1 VDLYIDV
8 VEQYE
13 RFAEDARGE
22 SPCFTAWASGV
33 AGDAEVLTW
42 ISGLP
47 PVKRQPN
54 IVFAAA
60 RWHGVPAPGPYAGL
74 RAALL
79 ADDGSIRATIM
90 ARSTQTNEVGRLAT
104 LVPLLRRIQVEADR
118 PLALVEVGASAGLC
132 LHPDRF
138 GYRWTT
144 DDGRAHDWSPVPGQ
158 DAGSARAPVLTSRV
172 HGVFEPP
179 GVDED
184 LDVAWRTGLDLHPV
198 DVTDPEQAAW
208 LDTLVWPEQEH
219 RRARLRAA
227 IEVASAD
234 PPRMVRGD
242 LRRDVPDLVAEA
254 AEHGRVVV
262 FHSAVVA
269 YLEPADRELFH
280 ALMTDLVRS
289 GACRW
294 VSNEGRQVLP
304 QVAAT
309 AGLSGRPEDPPYP
322 GPQQGREVGRGFVL
336 GLDGQAL
343 AWTHGHGASMTWM

>member
-1 VDLYIDV
+1 MDLYIDV
-8 VEQYE
+8 VDQYE

-33 AGDAEVLTW
+33 AADPEVLTW
-42 ISGLP
+42 VSELP

-79 ADDGSIRATIM
+79 DDDGSIRATIM

-104 LVPLLRRIQVEADR
+104 LVPVLRGIQAEADR

-144 DDGRAHDWSPVPGQ
+144 DDGQTHDWSPVRGR
-158 DAGSARAPVLTSRV
+158 DAGPGPVPILSSRV
-172 HGVFEPP
+172 HGAFEPP
-179 GVDED
+179 GVDEG

-198 DVTDPEQAAW
+198 DITDPEQVAW
-208 LDTLVWPEQEH
+208 LTTLVWPEQEH
-219 RRARLRAA
+219 RRERLRTAV
-227 IEVASAD
+227 EVARAD
-234 PPRMVRGD
+234 PPPVVRGD
-242 LRRDVPDLVAEA
+242 LRHDVPDLVAEA
-254 AEHGRVVV
+254 AEHGQPVVL
-262 FHSAVVA
+262 HSAVVA
-269 YLEPADRELFH
+269 YLEPVDRERFH

-304 QVAAT
+304 QIAAT
-309 AGLSGRPEDPPYP
+309 AGFSGNPADPPHPRP
-322 GPQQGREVGRGFVL
+322 GQGREVGRGFVL
-336 GLDGQAL
+336 GLDGTAL
-343 AWTHGHGASMTWM
+343 AWAHGHGVSMTWM